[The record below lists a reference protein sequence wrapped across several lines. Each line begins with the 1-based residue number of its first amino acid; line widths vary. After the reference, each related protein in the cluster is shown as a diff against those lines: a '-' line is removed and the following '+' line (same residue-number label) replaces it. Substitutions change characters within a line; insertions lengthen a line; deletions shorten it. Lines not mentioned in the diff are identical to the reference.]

1 MVEEGHKLLGI
12 YWVAAVGL
20 LFSTILSLWLV
31 WGVLRSGRL

>member
-1 MVEEGHKLLGI
+1 LLGI
-12 YWVAAVGL
+12 YWVAAIGL